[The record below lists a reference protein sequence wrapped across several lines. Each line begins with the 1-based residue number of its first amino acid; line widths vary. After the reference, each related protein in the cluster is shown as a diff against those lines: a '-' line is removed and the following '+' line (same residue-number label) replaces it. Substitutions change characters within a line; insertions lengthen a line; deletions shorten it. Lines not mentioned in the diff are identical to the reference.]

1 MNRLDY
7 GTSYC
12 HDSPS
17 MEENSLQQAIMKA
30 LNSVM
35 GTKHERMEQIKAAM
49 IQEIFTASGEQVS
62 LGDLNRRIQELEA
75 EFSELLDKAPDE
87 NMEDYMERFRAI
99 KNELATLKEKRER
112 ISAQLRNNR
121 TAQMKI
127 WNTSMVLK
135 KSNHHMTEWDED
147 DIRQLVHT
155 VKVISE
161 DRIKVILTDGT
172 EINQE
177 VHKQ

>member
-1 MNRLDY
+1 
-7 GTSYC
+7 
-12 HDSPS
+12 

-35 GTKHERMEQIKAAM
+35 GTKHERTEQIKDAM

-62 LGDLNRRIQELEA
+62 LGDLNRRIQKLEA
-75 EFSELLDKAPDE
+75 EFSELLGKAPDA
-87 NMEDYMERFRAI
+87 NMESYMERFRAI
-99 KNELATLKEKRER
+99 KNELAMLKGRREK
-112 ISAQLRNNR
+112 ISAQISNDR

-127 WNTSMVLK
+127 RNTSMVLE
-135 KSNHHMTEWDED
+135 KSNYRMAEWNED

-155 VKVISE
+155 VKVISA

-172 EINQE
+172 EIYQE
-177 VHKQ
+177 VHNQ

>member
-7 GTSYC
+7 GTQYC

-30 LNSVM
+30 LSSVI
-35 GTKHERMEQIKAAM
+35 GTKHERTEQIKDAM

-62 LGDLNRRIQELEA
+62 LGDLNRRIKKLES

-127 WNTSMVLK
+127 WNTSMVLE
-135 KSNHHMTEWDED
+135 KSNHHMTEWNED

-172 EINQE
+172 EIYQE